1 MVGQEEFIGNFN
13 DYICNLIIKT
23 ILQKENIIPIVKG
36 TDMTYICARCIY
48 AYNKNILTK
57 TTAFC

>member
-36 TDMTYICARCIY
+36 TDSMTYICARCIY
-48 AYNKNILTK
+48 IYIQ
-57 TTAFC
+57 